1 MILPRTPDEITG
13 AITDWLGHLRWPASW
28 AARPPRARVKLHP
41 APMSNPAPSP
51 KGTKA
56 RAFTLTE
63 FLITFGCILLLA
75 TIFLAALAKSK
86 ARSSRLGCVNY
97 MKQIGLAFRTWSL
110 DNNDHFPMQV
120 SVANGGT
127 LELVTNGLVSPH
139 FQVMSNELSF
149 SKVLVC
155 PEDKKR
161 SYPTNFGADLTD
173 TKVSYFL
180 NMDAT
185 NDGSSLLIGDR
196 NITNRAPAASRLVP
210 LTRADTIAWTREIHY
225 QKGYLGF
232 GDGRVESFNNGSV
245 GASVKIANGTTNR
258 LAVP

>member
-1 MILPRTPDEITG
+1 MNI
-13 AITDWLGHLRWPASW
+13 
-28 AARPPRARVKLHP
+28 
-41 APMSNPAPSP
+41 PSQRSRS
-51 KGTKA
+51 TTA
-56 RAFTLTE
+56 WAFTVTE
-63 FLITFGCILLLA
+63 LLITLGCILLLA
-75 TIFLAALAKSK
+75 TFFLAALAKSK

-120 SVANGGT
+120 SVTNGGT
-127 LELVTNGLVSPH
+127 MELIASGLVSLH

-149 SKVLVC
+149 SKILVC

-161 SYPTNFGADLTD
+161 SYATNFGTDLTD
-173 TKVSYFL
+173 KRVSNFL